1 MEHKEFYQNGYG
13 ISIISNEFS
22 YGGRDGLFEI
32 AVLIGDED
40 NYELCYTTHIASDV
54 IGYLSPEEVNGIIEE
69 IKKLPPTLEAIS
81 KNRDLKIEDL
91 CG

>member
-1 MEHKEFYQNGYG
+1 MSSLMVVEMVY
-13 ISIISNEFS
+13 S
-22 YGGRDGLFEI
+22 R
-32 AVLIGDED
+32 LIGDED

-81 KNRDLKIEDL
+81 KNRDIKIEGL